1 MAPERFRANDTP
13 LPTETLAEIHDGLA
27 LALDTLNAGNVRRA
41 AIAEATGHLR
51 WAMRR
56 ANTLLAG
63 GEAGQ

>member
-1 MAPERFRANDTP
+1 MAHERFRANDAP
-13 LPTETLAEIHDGLA
+13 LPIETLAEIHDGLA

-41 AIAEATGHLR
+41 AIAETRHLR

-63 GEAGQ
+63 GETSQ